1 MEDTLSSSLDTIVG
15 YVGLYGLSVLGAI
28 LILVIGWIAAGW
40 LSRAADKG
48 LSRAKRMDE
57 TLRGF
62 LSSSVKYLILAFTII
77 AVLNRFGVETTS
89 FVAILGATGLA
100 IGLALQGTLSNVA
113 AGVMLLFFRPFKV
126 GDYIDAD
133 GIAGS
138 VKKTTLFITEMA
150 TPDNVMMVVPNSRL
164 WGVPIHN
171 YSTNPTRRLDLTV
184 GIGYGDDMD
193 KAQAALLALVEAD
206 ARILKDPAPL
216 TAITNLGDSAVDV
229 MVRFWCAAGDYWAV
243 KFDLTKAIKVMMD
256 AQGISIPYPQRDV
269 HLHQINTKES

>member
-1 MEDTLSSSLDTIVG
+1 MEETLRSSLDTIVG

-28 LILVIGWIAAGW
+28 FILVVGWIAASW
-40 LSRAADKG
+40 LSDLADRG

-57 TLRGF
+57 TLKGF
-62 LSSSVKYLILAFTII
+62 LSSSVKYLVLAFTII

-89 FVAILGATGLA
+89 FVAVMGAAGLA
-100 IGLALQGTLSNVA
+100 IGLALQGTLSSVA

-126 GDYIDAD
+126 GDYIDAS
-133 GIAGS
+133 GIAGT

-150 TPDNVMMVVPNSRL
+150 TPDNVMMVVPNASL

-171 YSTNPTRRLDLTV
+171 YSTNPTRRLDLTLR
-184 GIGYGDDMD
+184 IGYDDDMD
-193 KAQAALLALVEAD
+193 KAQAALIALVEAD
-206 ARILKDPAPL
+206 ARVLKDPAPM

-243 KFDLTKAIKVMMD
+243 KFDLTKAIKTTMD

-269 HLHQINTKES
+269 HLHHVNEKGS